1 MHIISL
7 AENEVVVNYNPQS
20 DTVTT
25 DETTTSEML
34 KSIEKNTEHIEQG
47 IDHIFVVGLL
57 LIVWLGIMK
66 VFGKWYFGGV

>member
-7 AENEVVVNYNPQS
+7 AENEVIVKDNPQS

-25 DETTTSEML
+25 DELTTSEML
-34 KSIEKNTEHIEQG
+34 KSIEKNTEHIAQG
-47 IDHIFVVGLL
+47 IDHIFLVGLL
-57 LIVWLGIMK
+57 LIVWLGIMR

>member
-34 KSIEKNTEHIEQG
+34 KSNEKNTEHIAQG

>member
-1 MHIISL
+1 MHIISF
-7 AENEVVVNYNPQS
+7 AENEVIVNDNLQS

-25 DETTTSEML
+25 DELTTSEML
-34 KSIEKNTEHIEQG
+34 KSIDKNTEHIAQG

-57 LIVWLGIMK
+57 LIVWLGIMR

>member
-34 KSIEKNTEHIEQG
+34 KSIEKNTEHIAQG